1 MFDFKDQQQ
10 EWYLWDSHKH
20 HIVAAYK
27 VLKQHE
33 VYSLTWILPFKP
45 GKTFAQQVPVPA
57 ELFIMGR
64 SWLVNLTWDSI
75 IILITLVMG
84 IHSS

>member
-1 MFDFKDQQQ
+1 MVQARVQ
-10 EWYLWDSHKH
+10 
-20 HIVAAYK
+20 AAYE

-33 VYSLTWILPFKP
+33 GYSLTWILGFKP
-45 GKTFAQQVPVPA
+45 GNTFAQQIPVPA
-57 ELFIMGR
+57 ELFIMGP

-75 IILITLVMG
+75 IILIMIVMG